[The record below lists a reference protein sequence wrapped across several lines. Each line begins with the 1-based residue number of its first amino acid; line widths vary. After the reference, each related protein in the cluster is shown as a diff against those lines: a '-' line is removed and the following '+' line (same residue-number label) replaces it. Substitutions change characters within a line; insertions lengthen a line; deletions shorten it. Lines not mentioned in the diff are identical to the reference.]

1 MKAENKEYVCKK
13 GYYRANGKAVA
24 MDETEG
30 LIKLMIDT
38 SDNKIIGCHAFGA
51 HSSDIIQEVAALMN
65 TGVTTDALANIIHT
79 HPTLSE
85 VLHEIVC

>member
-38 SDNKIIGCHAFGA
+38 SDNKIVGCHAFGA

-65 TGVTTDALANIIHT
+65 TDVTPDALANIIHT

-85 VLHEIVC
+85 VLHEFVC